1 MSFVLLLTQNTM
13 QHSLLNN
20 NAINL
25 SSLMLKLA
33 IVGGLTGVSLV
44 PTRPVKAAQTVKKP
58 PESNLIAVN
67 LAERD
72 RTLLTLEASSLSQ
85 ISIAQALP
93 RKTLTPLEKSS
104 VAKVPKE
111 ISTVTSPTE
120 ENKISTSKKVIIQSN
135 LNTDETKAIP
145 ELPTLEVAQQNSE
158 TGKSLQQIHTVQP
171 GETISN
177 IANSYGISQQEL
189 IEANQ
194 IDDAN
199 RIAIADELIL
209 PLGDSEPQNQPQQV
223 SDTSL
228 TDSNQPIQLLPL
240 IDRQAAA
247 LNSDNRITPIRRSSE
262 RLRRETTP
270 LPLTSSNLT
279 SEAQFSAKNT
289 PENNRDSF
297 IAKLRAEI
305 IELRTQYQNQTQV
318 RGNTAN
324 PAIIATELTNESE
337 SKRSTTTYSLNAEER
352 EQTTPRKEAESVSVA
367 PSTAQGYDEIMELAA
382 LNRSIPDLPPLS
394 SPEEYLPNGYFK
406 GYIWPAQGT
415 FTSGFGMRWGRM
427 HKGIDIAAPIGT
439 PIMAAASGEVIVAGW
454 NSGGFGN
461 LVKLKHS
468 DGSVTLYAHNNR
480 IYVRQG
486 QTVEQGQQIAEMG
499 STGFS
504 TGPHLHFEI
513 RPNGNT
519 AVNPIAHLPSK

>member
-1 MSFVLLLTQNTM
+1 M

-209 PLGDSEPQNQPQQV
+209 PL
-223 SDTSL
+223 
-228 TDSNQPIQLLPL
+228 
-240 IDRQAAA
+240 
-247 LNSDNRITPIRRSSE
+247 
-262 RLRRETTP
+262 
-270 LPLTSSNLT
+270 
-279 SEAQFSAKNT
+279 
-289 PENNRDSF
+289 
-297 IAKLRAEI
+297 
-305 IELRTQYQNQTQV
+305 
-318 RGNTAN
+318 
-324 PAIIATELTNESE
+324 
-337 SKRSTTTYSLNAEER
+337 
-352 EQTTPRKEAESVSVA
+352 
-367 PSTAQGYDEIMELAA
+367 
-382 LNRSIPDLPPLS
+382 
-394 SPEEYLPNGYFK
+394 
-406 GYIWPAQGT
+406 
-415 FTSGFGMRWGRM
+415 
-427 HKGIDIAAPIGT
+427 
-439 PIMAAASGEVIVAGW
+439 
-454 NSGGFGN
+454 
-461 LVKLKHS
+461 
-468 DGSVTLYAHNNR
+468 
-480 IYVRQG
+480 
-486 QTVEQGQQIAEMG
+486 
-499 STGFS
+499 
-504 TGPHLHFEI
+504 
-513 RPNGNT
+513 
-519 AVNPIAHLPSK
+519 